1 MKLFFAAVLTLLAAS
16 GCASDDYRLYAESQ
30 AAIHTARANADA
42 ERYRAMASIAQSG
55 DTTAKVAAMF
65 AMQAAGNGGQQ
76 PAHIAAPKSTAEV
89 ARDWLG
95 MILPVA
101 IQGYGI
107 HANSQ
112 VMMRQSDNSARVAES
127 TNAAFVG
134 IAGQIQAPA
143 ANVTTTTLSGSGVI
157 GSGFYS
163 APTTTVTTLSGS
175 GVLGSGSY
183 TGPVST
189 TTLSGTGAIG
199 GNYTPTTTTTDNHSV
214 NNSNNPVTTY
224 PVSK

>member
-1 MKLFFAAVLTLLAAS
+1 MKLFFAAVLSLLAAS

-55 DTTAKVAAMF
+55 DTTSKVAAMF
-65 AMQAAGNGGQQ
+65 AMQAAGNGGPQ
-76 PAHIAAPKSTAEV
+76 PAHIAAPKSPAEV

-101 IQGYGI
+101 MQGYGI

-143 ANVTTTTLSGSGVI
+143 ANVTTTT
-157 GSGFYS
+157 
-163 APTTTVTTLSGS
+163 TTLSGS

-183 TGPVST
+183 TGPVNT

-199 GNYTPTTTTTDNHSV
+199 GNYTPTTTDNHSV